1 MSNSIPP
8 ASTGAAAQGASAALG
23 RGQGRGTAGAPGGT
37 DLFALLMLQLGSD
50 PAPSALTAG
59 AQAAAGEEPVG
70 AQDLQS
76 WTTSDGAPNPLAGLL
91 AWTAAAA
98 TDSGSPPATA
108 GALTPAEDAALP
120 TQALA
125 ATRSSALPGSIGML
139 ETDAAPTS
147 AQAVALPPGL
157 QRLDTPVAADA
168 RVLAAVNASPSGATG
183 PAETLPASTT
193 SVTSENLRADT
204 SSAAITNIATNTAT
218 STAALRHNP
227 RAAHWRSTAA
237 LGQPSAPAGA
247 AYRVDVLRNP
257 AGAGAGSSLA
267 GMRST
272 VQLDERF
279 AQDASSTEPPAG
291 SLAAALQA
299 TQRAPG
305 ADRGVFS
312 VPADAVVNAAS
323 AASEAD
329 GGGQMPQQDN
339 AGPDQPSGET
349 AQAAHE
355 ADTPGW
361 SAQQLRQASLRVN
374 AGEDSSID
382 IQLSLKGQE
391 VQVSFRSD
399 DAQTRASLA
408 QESALL
414 NEQLQR
420 SGMTLG
426 GVSVG
431 AQTADGQSQGQ
442 RSGQPSTQAT
452 SGADLRGN
460 RGGESVTR
468 AAAPVTTAQPLPR
481 ADGSQPL
488 DLFV

>member
-8 ASTGAAAQGASAALG
+8 ASTGASAQGASAALG

-70 AQDLQS
+70 AQDLQP
-76 WTTSDGAPNPLAGLL
+76 WPPSDGAPNPLAGLL

-98 TDSGSPPATA
+98 TDTGLAAANA
-108 GALTPAEDAALP
+108 GALTPAEDAARP
-120 TQALA
+120 AQALA
-125 ATRSSALPGSIGML
+125 AALSPAVQRPIGAH
-139 ETDAAPTS
+139 ETDTAPAG
-147 AQAVALPPGL
+147 AQAVPLPAGL
-157 QRLDTPVAADA
+157 QRLDTPAAADA
-168 RVLAAVNASPSGATG
+168 RVWAAANASQPGATA
-183 PAETLPASTT
+183 PAETPPANTLAATKAS
-193 SVTSENLRADT
+193 SESLRADT
-204 SSAAITNIATNTAT
+204 PSAAGTHTAASTAT
-218 STAALRHNP
+218 STTALRHNP

-237 LGQPSAPAGA
+237 LGQSTAPAGA

-257 AGAGAGSSLA
+257 ADAGAGSSLT

-312 VPADAVVNAAS
+312 APADAAVS

-329 GGGQMPQQDN
+329 GGGPMPQQDN
-339 AGPDQPSGET
+339 AGSDQPSGET